1 MNPAEAGVIVAA
13 RCWSLGAT
21 HAQPAAAPV
30 PLLNALDKGRVDA
43 AEVAELRQ
51 CLAPLPLLR
60 IREQGPRSATPS
72 PQHI

>member
-13 RCWSLGAT
+13 QCWSLGVT

-30 PLLNALDKGRVDA
+30 HLLNALDKGRVDA

-51 CLAPLPLLR
+51 CLAPLPLLQ
-60 IREQGPRSATPS
+60 IRAGSRALGQPK
-72 PQHI
+72 QI